1 VPGAVAWPDQLAHLI
16 AAALPDTQH
25 RGRSAL
31 PSNLRLLFISAFSSS
46 FHSLNVHP
54 GDAAALLAWKGYVD
68 NGTSLSAVADGFAF
82 SAEFKS
88 TYGNLSNEG
97 FVDLLYHNVLH
108 RAGDAAGLAGW
119 TAALASGQMDRG
131 DVLLGFSESL
141 EHQVN
146 TMGVIDHGIL
156 IV

>member
-1 VPGAVAWPDQLAHLI
+1 M
-16 AAALPDTQH
+16 
-25 RGRSAL
+25 
-31 PSNLRLLFISAFSSS
+31 
-46 FHSLNVHP
+46 
-54 GDAAALLAWKGYVD
+54 
-68 NGTSLSAVADGFAF
+68 
-82 SAEFKS
+82 
-88 TYGNLSNEG
+88 
-97 FVDLLYHNVLH
+97 
-108 RAGDAAGLAGW
+108 